1 LQQTAGMAKTSPA
14 LVTSLRDQL
23 ENLAAFGPQ
32 NLPVVSLYLNLA
44 ADQHGR
50 DSYDAFLRKAFADRQ
65 KAFPDN
71 TPARASFDADAA
83 RIRDYLDAEVNRS
96 ANAVAIFACNGA
108 DGFFEAIQLQVPV
121 EDHWLFIGSVPH
133 LYPLAKLVDQ
143 FPRYAAVVLDTHQA
157 RIVVFSLGEVEHRE
171 QVTGVKTRR
180 SSMGGWSQA
189 RYQRRAENFH
199 LHHVK
204 EVVETLDKVATAEN
218 VPHIV
223 IAGDEVVVPLVKEQ
237 LPQRLIDKLVDI
249 VHLEQDVAEDD
260 LLRATLETLQQKD
273 AESDIEAAQEVIGA
287 WQANGLGTVGPE
299 AVLQALTLGQVDEL
313 LITGTPEGLKP
324 VQNMPADSVARDV
337 TAETSAP
344 SGPGDAD
351 QLKLAGELVLRA
363 QQTGARVKFIE
374 DAELLKDIGGVAA
387 RLRFRV

>member
-1 LQQTAGMAKTSPA
+1 
-14 LVTSLRDQL
+14 
-23 ENLAAFGPQ
+23 
-32 NLPVVSLYLNLA
+32 
-44 ADQHGR
+44 
-50 DSYDAFLRKAFADRQ
+50 
-65 KAFPDN
+65 
-71 TPARASFDADAA
+71 
-83 RIRDYLDAEVNRS
+83 
-96 ANAVAIFACNGA
+96 
-108 DGFFEAIQLQVPV
+108 
-121 EDHWLFIGSVPH
+121 
-133 LYPLAKLVDQ
+133 
-143 FPRYAAVVLDTHQA
+143 
-157 RIVVFSLGEVEHRE
+157 
-171 QVTGVKTRR
+171 
-180 SSMGGWSQA
+180 
-189 RYQRRAENFH
+189 
-199 LHHVK
+199 
-204 EVVETLDKVATAEN
+204 
-218 VPHIV
+218 
-223 IAGDEVVVPLVKEQ
+223 VVPLVKEQ